1 MIEIRLLEHALAVAN
16 EASFALAAQ
25 TLGLSQPALTRSIQS
40 LETQL
45 GVQIFERGHR
55 RIEPT
60 DAGRMFLE
68 RARDLLARHVELS
81 QEMGLVRQTESPTLM
96 LVVGPY
102 VAEQVAAHAL
112 ALASMQFPEIQFCL
126 RIEGW
131 ADGLKLLRAR
141 ECELAV
147 VECSQIMDDAE
158 LDVRPLG
165 KNQGYLVVRAGH
177 PLLKK
182 DAASLEQILTYPL
195 VSTGRLPP
203 RLLAPL
209 VQSRAKTGANG
220 DSSFPAVVC
229 EQVSV
234 MREVVANSEAV
245 GMFTLSL
252 IERELATGALVPL
265 PCQIPWLHTQFG
277 IVSRRQRSLSS
288 PALALAELLEQ
299 AADTQARRDEEVRV
313 RLLANGVAL

>member
-1 MIEIRLLEHALAVAN
+1 
-16 EASFALAAQ
+16 
-25 TLGLSQPALTRSIQS
+25 
-40 LETQL
+40 
-45 GVQIFERGHR
+45 
-55 RIEPT
+55 
-60 DAGRMFLE
+60 
-68 RARDLLARHVELS
+68 
-81 QEMGLVRQTESPTLM
+81 
-96 LVVGPY
+96 
-102 VAEQVAAHAL
+102 
-112 ALASMQFPEIQFCL
+112 
-126 RIEGW
+126 
-131 ADGLKLLRAR
+131 
-141 ECELAV
+141 LAV
-147 VECSQIMDDAE
+147 VECSQILDDAE

-182 DAASLEQILTYPL
+182 DQESLEQILTYPL

-209 VQSRAKTGANG
+209 VQLRAKTGANG

-252 IERELATGALVPL
+252 IERELATGSLVPL
-265 PCQIPWLHTQFG
+265 GCQIPWLHTQFG
-277 IVSRRQRSLSS
+277 IVSRRQRPLSS

-299 AADTQARRDEEVRV
+299 AAATQARRDEELRV
-313 RLLANGVAL
+313 RLLANGGTL